1 MNSREKRKPRGAV
14 IATPCLSAVAG
25 VFLKHLCTGARVFE
39 FGSGGSTLW
48 LASIAAH
55 LTSIEDDLD
64 WYNAVA
70 AGLSVQGTP
79 IELRLVPTADMA
91 MAIDHEQPLDVVF
104 VDCLINAERKRCIL
118 NSLDHIRPSGWLVAD
133 DFDFPIVA
141 RTIATLTEPKWSTG
155 IIHGHKIHPLSGKR
169 VSTATAF
176 CRKGK

>member
-14 IATPCLSAVAG
+14 MATPCLSAVAAS
-25 VFLKHLCTGARVFE
+25 FLKYLCTDVRVFE

-64 WYNAVA
+64 WYKVVA
-70 AGLSVQGTP
+70 TGLSAQGTP
-79 IELRLVPTADMA
+79 IELRFVPTADMA
-91 MAIDHEQPLDVVF
+91 AAIDRERSLDVVF

-118 NSLDHIRPSGWLVAD
+118 SSLDHIRPGGWLVAD

-141 RTIATLTEPKWSTG
+141 KTIATLTEPAWSTG
-155 IIHGHKIHPLSGKR
+155 IMHGHKIHPLSGKR